1 LKRSSGGDWA
11 MSAKQPMDDGLTAN
25 QSRFDLEACGEPVTN
40 SASATAGP
48 SHEIKIDESHRVLSA
63 SPSSDGRI
71 FYVALTVGLL
81 ATFGLAWVIINGSA
95 LPFDLAPVGGSA
107 GNRHLDPKVVSSS
120 VERSSDAPSAPLPDT
135 QKGDRPQIHDTI
147 VREIGRDPA
156 AEASQNQN
164 LSSESTTSLGT
175 TPRPS
180 PASKQSTV
188 TQRLTALAGARTDKL
203 QSPTKLTRTPETRPT
218 TIEGW
223 TLRAVTDGTAVLEG
237 PNGVWRARPG
247 QMVPGIG
254 KVDSIVRWG
263 NRLIVATSRGLIST
277 P

>member
-1 LKRSSGGDWA
+1 
-11 MSAKQPMDDGLTAN
+11 MSAEQPMDDGLAAN
-25 QSRFDLEACGEPVTN
+25 QFRFDLEERGEPVMN
-40 SASATAGP
+40 GASATAGP

-63 SPSSDGRI
+63 PPSSDGRI

-81 ATFGLAWVIINGSA
+81 ATFGLAWVIINGPA
-95 LPFDLAPVGGSA
+95 LPFDLGGSA
-107 GNRHLDPKVVSSS
+107 GNRHFDPKVVSSS
-120 VERSSDAPSAPLPDT
+120 VERSSNAPSAPMPDT
-135 QKGDRPQIHDTI
+135 QKADRPQIHDTI
-147 VREIGRDPA
+147 VREISRDPA
-156 AEASQNQN
+156 AETSQSQN
-164 LSSESTTSLGT
+164 LSSASTTSLGT
-175 TPRPS
+175 TPRPP

-188 TQRLTALAGARTDKL
+188 TQRHTALTGARAEELRT
-203 QSPTKLTRTPETRPT
+203 PTKLTPTPETRPT

-247 QMVPGIG
+247 QIVPGIG